1 MDYQIEQ
8 YQKLY
13 IHRNRISGT
22 SFSELWRA
30 KNKRNIKRQKEKEEI
45 SKKNGD
51 RPITLVR
58 FN

>member
-22 SFSELWRA
+22 SFSELWRE
-30 KNKRNIKRQKEKEEI
+30 KNKRNIKKIKRKGR
-45 SKKNGD
+45 N
-51 RPITLVR
+51 
-58 FN
+58 